1 MISMTSAEVPRL
13 FVSFNWCR
21 RGQRGEKV
29 LSEEEL
35 GAMEARDFAPEGPH
49 FFKIFG
55 RRLIVR
61 RAFVISLSSIF
72 SFELTFTF
80 GGGMRVETILKLFQ
94 SY

>member
-1 MISMTSAEVPRL
+1 MEICQDRHFYFGLWTFTLDFAEVPRL

-35 GAMEARDFAPEGPH
+35 GAMEARDFAPEGQH

-61 RAFVISLSSIF
+61 RTFVISLSSI
-72 SFELTFTF
+72 SVLN
-80 GGGMRVETILKLFQ
+80 
-94 SY
+94 